1 MIKLINKFKSMT
13 FEEKTIF
20 STKFSCLFNAL
31 MAISKI
37 FLSFFYGIFFLV
49 AGIVNIFT
57 MLSKLECYLGVKYP
71 HKKTFE
77 YRNNMIGIFLILA
90 GIEYSIYMTR
100 MLLTD
105 FNSMEYS
112 MFLGIN
118 IALISFIEMGIA
130 IKGCFNAFGKGHY
143 FRNMKLINLCSAFT
157 AMVLTEI
164 AITSFA
170 SEVDTKMIDGI
181 FGICVGGLIILI
193 AGYILVAPKISIVDR
208 EHNVYK
214 LKNNAKHNL
223 NVNNDN
229 KVIINLT
236 SSPVCGNYT
245 YEATLENNVL
255 DGHIIKGKSPIW
267 KWNIWIK
274 ILIIVLSEILI
285 FVYAVWSFIFHIK
298 CSTLINKLDNYM
310 EKNNFIKVNPND

>member
-1 MIKLINKFKSMT
+1 MVHLIKKYRSMS

-31 MAISKI
+31 MAIIKI
-37 FLSFFYGIFFLV
+37 ILSFFFGVFFLV
-49 AGIVNIFT
+49 AGIVNVFT

-71 HKKTFE
+71 HKKSFE

-90 GIEYSIYMTR
+90 GIEYAIYMSR
-100 MLLTD
+100 LLLSDVEIMDYT
-105 FNSMEYS
+105 

-130 IKGCFNAFGKGHY
+130 VKGCFNAYGKGHY

-170 SEVDTKMIDGI
+170 ADVSTRMIDGI
-181 FGICVGGLIILI
+181 FGVSVGGLIILI
-193 AGYILVAPKISIVDR
+193 AGFILVAPKISVVDK
-208 EHNVYK
+208 EHNVYRLKEGHFHTFCVDDDNLIRIK
-214 LKNNAKHNL
+214 LTHSK
-223 NVNNDN
+223 
-229 KVIINLT
+229 
-236 SSPVCGNYT
+236 VCGNYT
-245 YEATLENNVL
+245 YVAKLNGDLL
-255 DGHIIKGKSPIW
+255 DGHIVKGGSPIA
-267 KWNIWIK
+267 KWNVWIK

-285 FVYAVWSFIFHIK
+285 FVYAVWAFIFYLK
-298 CSTLINKLDNYM
+298 CATLINKLDNLM
-310 EKNNFIKVNPND
+310 LENNFEKVNVEE